1 MSNDANRTFIVLVA
15 AAWIVLMAVLIFF
28 TWTADKDV
36 IDRLGDFV
44 EYLAAHNDNAGKLIV
59 TLGALVTVVLALL
72 LIIVQVAPE
81 DEDRE
86 LRVEQAGATTIVPAT
101 ALRQRLEEAV
111 STVPQVT
118 AARAKVSTKDK
129 GIVAALDVTLL
140 PGANVSAVTQDVS
153 RVVVDTVQTDLG
165 LPVVGLPTVRVS
177 FASGRAVASSM
188 AQAPAPPPAGEEPSV
203 VDLPSPPDE
212 LAVAPE
218 TEAAPEPV
226 ATQEA
231 PQEPA
236 PYNPWSPPAPP
247 SAPVAPSDDQSGNPE
262 NPQP

>member
-1 MSNDANRTFIVLVA
+1 MRTMS
-15 AAWIVLMAVLIFF
+15 
-28 TWTADKDV
+28 
-36 IDRLGDFV
+36 
-44 EYLAAHNDNAGKLIV
+44 
-59 TLGALVTVVLALL
+59 
-72 LIIVQVAPE
+72 
-81 DEDRE
+81 
-86 LRVEQAGATTIVPAT
+86 
-101 ALRQRLEEAV
+101 
-111 STVPQVT
+111 
-118 AARAKVSTKDK
+118 
-129 GIVAALDVTLL
+129 

-203 VDLPSPPDE
+203 LDLPSPPDE
-212 LAVAPE
+212 PVAAPE

-231 PQEPA
+231 PREAA

-262 NPQP
+262 NRQP